1 MQKIKGTYASAVIYS
16 DTAEDYA
23 LAQVKMI
30 CDNEAAAGSKICL
43 MPDVHPGKV
52 GPIGLTMMIGRRILP
67 SLLGADIGCGVS
79 YFKTKPAKIEF
90 QKLDKII
97 RENIPSGRHNR
108 KEPHRYSSD
117 FDFSDLSCGTHIDQK
132 RAALSLGTLG
142 GGNHF
147 LEVDRDEKENLY
159 FVVHSGSRYLGS
171 AVTEYYLKAGQKEF
185 KAKGIS
191 LPYELTYLTDS
202 LMEDYLH
209 DVQAVQGFAML
220 NREIML
226 SELQKKLKLKPTY
239 FGESV
244 HNYADENRILRK
256 GAIAAYAGDE
266 VIIPLNMR
274 DGILLGYGKGNAD
287 WNFSAPHGAG
297 RVLSREAARNSHT
310 LSEFRESMQGIYSP
324 SISGATLDEAPFA
337 YRDMDEILANIK
349 ETVTITKRLKPVY
362 NYKAGGKE

>member
-30 CDNEAAAGSKICL
+30 CDNEAAAGSKLCL

-52 GPIGLTMMIGRRILP
+52 GPIGLTMTIGRRILP

-117 FDFSDLSCGTHIDQK
+117 FDFSDLSFGTHIDQK
-132 RAALSLGTLG
+132 RASLSLGTLG

-147 LEVDRDEKENLY
+147 LEVDRDEEENLY

-171 AVTEYYLKAGQKEF
+171 AVTEYYLKAGQKAL

-191 LPYELTYLTDS
+191 LPYELTYLTGS

-209 DVQAVQGFAML
+209 DVQAVQGL
-220 NREIML
+220 
-226 SELQKKLKLKPTY
+226 PC
-239 FGESV
+239 
-244 HNYADENRILRK
+244 
-256 GAIAAYAGDE
+256 
-266 VIIPLNMR
+266 
-274 DGILLGYGKGNAD
+274 
-287 WNFSAPHGAG
+287 
-297 RVLSREAARNSHT
+297 
-310 LSEFRESMQGIYSP
+310 
-324 SISGATLDEAPFA
+324 
-337 YRDMDEILANIK
+337 
-349 ETVTITKRLKPVY
+349 
-362 NYKAGGKE
+362 

>member
-23 LAQVKMI
+23 LAQVKRI
-30 CDNEAAAGSKICL
+30 CDNEASMGSKICL

-52 GPIGLTMMIGRRILP
+52 GPIGLTMTIGDQILP

-97 RENIPSGRHNR
+97 RENIPSGRHNQ
-108 KEPHRYSSD
+108 KEPHRYSRD
-117 FDFSDLSCGTHIDQK
+117 FDFSDLSCGAHIDQK
-132 RAALSLGTLG
+132 RAVLSLGTLG

-147 LEVDRDEKENLY
+147 LEVDRDEEENLY
-159 FVVHSGSRYLGS
+159 FIVHSGSRYLGG
-171 AVTEYYLKAGQKEF
+171 AVTEYYLKAGQKEL

-191 LPYELTYLTDS
+191 LPYELTYLTGS

-209 DVQAVQGFAML
+209 DVHEVQGFAML

-226 SELQKKLKLKPTY
+226 SELQKKLKLKPTH
-239 FGESV
+239 FGESI
-244 HNYADENRILRK
+244 HNYADEHQILRK

-274 DGILLGYGKGNAD
+274 DGILLGTGKGNAD

-297 RVLSREAARNSHT
+297 RILSREAARNSHT
-310 LSEFRESMQGIYSP
+310 LSEFRESMKGIYSP

-337 YRDMDEILANIK
+337 YRDMHEILANIK